1 MRLLKT
7 LLVAFASL
15 FCLLYGLQNLM
26 NLDAAFSFV
35 KLTVSMQGHELYPQ
49 SIGPSITTD
58 GLIWLILGLIILF
71 ELLAG
76 FLILRGAYDMFRAL
90 KRDAATFHKAKH
102 FAAIGLMVAI
112 LVWLGLFSAIGGA
125 YFQMWQTA
133 TGSTALEGAFWYSI
147 QMAVVLMIILQKDS
161 EDLID

>member
-1 MRLLKT
+1 MRLMKT

-35 KLTVSMQGHELYPQ
+35 QLTLSMQGHTLYPA
-49 SIGPSITTD
+49 SIGPAFTSDVI
-58 GLIWLILGLIILF
+58 IWLVLGIIILL

-76 FLILRGAYDMFRAL
+76 FLILRGAYDMFREL
-90 KRDAATFHKAKH
+90 KGSSERFQQAKH
-102 FAAIGLMVAI
+102 FAALGLSLAVLI
-112 LVWLGLFSAIGGA
+112 WFGLFSAIGGA
-125 YFQMWQTA
+125 YFQMWQTQ
-133 TGSTALEGAFWYSI
+133 TGSTALEGAFWYSM
-147 QMAVVLMIILQKDS
+147 QLSAVLLILLQKDS